1 MSNVFVN
8 SETRLYGLI
17 GHPVESSKSPAIH
30 NKLFESENINGTY
43 LAFDVEKGSLEEV
56 VKGLRALGARGFN
69 VTIPF
74 KESVIDYLDD
84 IDVSASDIGA
94 VNTVLIENGRLVGY
108 NTDGRGFCVVLED
121 EEVDLADSK
130 ILLIG
135 AGGAARGIA
144 FALREHDFNC
154 LDIIN
159 RNEKRGS
166 NLANDLNDTRV
177 EYIGNEVKDKSKYDL
192 VINTTS
198 IGMTPNEEVSPMIVD
213 GFKSTA
219 VFADIVYKPHETK
232 FLKEAKSLG
241 HKVVYGIDMLIYQAL
256 LSEEIWQKNIFD
268 KKSLKYSIRD
278 VI

>member
-1 MSNVFVN
+1 MSDVFVN

-17 GHPVESSKSPAIH
+17 GHLVESSKSPAIH

-43 LAFDVEKGSLEEV
+43 LAFDVERRSLEEA
-56 VKGLRALGARGFN
+56 VKGLRVLGARGFN

-84 IDVSASDIGA
+84 IDASASDIGA

-108 NTDGRGFCVVLED
+108 NTDGRGFCAVLED
-121 EEVDLADSK
+121 EGVDLADSK

-144 FALREHDFNC
+144 FALSEHDFNC

-166 NLANDLNDTRV
+166 NLAKDLNDIRV

-232 FLKEAKSLG
+232 FLKEAKCLG